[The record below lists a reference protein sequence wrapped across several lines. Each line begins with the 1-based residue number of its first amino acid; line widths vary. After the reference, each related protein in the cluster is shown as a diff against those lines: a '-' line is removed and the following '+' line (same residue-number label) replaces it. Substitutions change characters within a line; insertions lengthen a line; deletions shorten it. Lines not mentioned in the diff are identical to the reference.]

1 MNISR
6 TKKDSTVVR
15 AVAASTLLV
24 PLAAFAAGM
33 NLGNH
38 NETIVK

>member
-1 MNISR
+1 MKSLK

-38 NETIVK
+38 NESIVS